1 MYGKIQ
7 QYLQDELQTI
17 EDNGIFKKERIIT
30 SPQGA
35 EITIS
40 TGEKV
45 LNFCA
50 NNYLGLSS
58 HPEVVQAA
66 KDALDTHGFGMS
78 SVRFI
83 CGTQDIH
90 KTLEKK
96 IADFY
101 GVSTDYLLG
110 RESKEQTAL
119 DELVGQFNMDLLEKK
134 IVENYFALPKK
145 MRGDL
150 MTFLEKSVKEV
161 TEESKN
167 IYLKASR
174 SIDDRGPEIVTLT
187 PEQKKRLDE
196 APDET
201 QNPDNDI

>member
-1 MYGKIQ
+1 MK
-7 QYLQDELQTI
+7 LKELR
-17 EDNGIFKKERIIT
+17 KSK
-30 SPQGA
+30 
-35 EITIS
+35 
-40 TGEKV
+40 
-45 LNFCA
+45 
-50 NNYLGLSS
+50 
-58 HPEVVQAA
+58 
-66 KDALDTHGFGMS
+66 
-78 SVRFI
+78 
-83 CGTQDIH
+83 
-90 KTLEKK
+90 
-96 IADFY
+96 
-101 GVSTDYLLG
+101 GVSQEEAANALGVSFRAYQNYEYEQREPNIEMLNKMADYFGTSVDKLLG
-110 RESKEQTAL
+110 RENKEQTAL

>member
-1 MYGKIQ
+1 MISETLSEIRLGRK
-7 QYLQDELQTI
+7 LTMKDVAK
-17 EDNGIFKKERIIT
+17 GIGMKPDTYRNYESGRLE
-30 SPQGA
+30 PNL
-35 EITIS
+35 S
-40 TGEKV
+40 T
-45 LNFCA
+45 L
-50 NNYLGLSS
+50 
-58 HPEVVQAA
+58 
-66 KDALDTHGFGMS
+66 T
-78 SVRFI
+78 
-83 CGTQDIH
+83 
-90 KTLEKK
+90 K

-174 SIDDRGPEIVTLT
+174 SADDRGPEIVTLT

>member
-1 MYGKIQ
+1 MK
-7 QYLQDELQTI
+7 LKELR
-17 EDNGIFKKERIIT
+17 KSK
-30 SPQGA
+30 
-35 EITIS
+35 
-40 TGEKV
+40 
-45 LNFCA
+45 
-50 NNYLGLSS
+50 
-58 HPEVVQAA
+58 
-66 KDALDTHGFGMS
+66 
-78 SVRFI
+78 
-83 CGTQDIH
+83 
-90 KTLEKK
+90 
-96 IADFY
+96 
-101 GVSTDYLLG
+101 GVSQEEAANALGVSFRAYQNYEYEQREPNIEMLNKMADYFGTSVDKLLG
-110 RESKEQTAL
+110 RENKEQTAL

-134 IVENYFALPKK
+134 IVENYFALPKR

>member
-1 MYGKIQ
+1 MK
-7 QYLQDELQTI
+7 LKELR
-17 EDNGIFKKERIIT
+17 KSK
-30 SPQGA
+30 
-35 EITIS
+35 
-40 TGEKV
+40 
-45 LNFCA
+45 
-50 NNYLGLSS
+50 
-58 HPEVVQAA
+58 
-66 KDALDTHGFGMS
+66 
-78 SVRFI
+78 
-83 CGTQDIH
+83 
-90 KTLEKK
+90 
-96 IADFY
+96 
-101 GVSTDYLLG
+101 GVSQKEAANALGVSFRAYQNYEYEQREPNIEMLNKMADYFGTSVDKLLG
-110 RESKEQTAL
+110 RENKEQTAL

-174 SIDDRGPEIVTLT
+174 SADDRGPEIVTLT

>member
-1 MYGKIQ
+1 MIGSK
-7 QYLQDELQTI
+7 LKELR
-17 EDNGIFKKERIIT
+17 NKHKY
-30 SPQGA
+30 
-35 EITIS
+35 TIS
-40 TGEKV
+40 QLCELLDFNPNTYAKYERDERDV
-45 LNFCA
+45 STET
-50 NNYLGLSS
+50 LSRLAS
-58 HPEVVQAA
+58 
-66 KDALDTHGFGMS
+66 
-78 SVRFI
+78 
-83 CGTQDIH
+83 
-90 KTLEKK
+90 
-96 IADFY
+96 FY
-101 GVSTDYLLG
+101 NVSTDYLLS

-119 DELVGQFNMDLLEKK
+119 DELVGQFSMDLLEKK

>member
-1 MYGKIQ
+1 MK
-7 QYLQDELQTI
+7 LKELR
-17 EDNGIFKKERIIT
+17 KSK
-30 SPQGA
+30 
-35 EITIS
+35 
-40 TGEKV
+40 
-45 LNFCA
+45 
-50 NNYLGLSS
+50 
-58 HPEVVQAA
+58 
-66 KDALDTHGFGMS
+66 
-78 SVRFI
+78 
-83 CGTQDIH
+83 
-90 KTLEKK
+90 
-96 IADFY
+96 
-101 GVSTDYLLG
+101 GVSQEEAANALGVSFRAYQNYEYEQREPNIEMLNKMADYFGTSVDKLLG
-110 RESKEQTAL
+110 RENKEQAAL

-174 SIDDRGPEIVTLT
+174 SADDRGPEIVTLT